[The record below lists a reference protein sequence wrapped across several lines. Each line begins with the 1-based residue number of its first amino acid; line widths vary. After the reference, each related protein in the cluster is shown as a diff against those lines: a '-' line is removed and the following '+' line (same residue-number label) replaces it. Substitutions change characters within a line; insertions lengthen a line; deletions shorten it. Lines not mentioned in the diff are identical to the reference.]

1 MKVELFYTPTCPNC
15 PVAKTIVRKLIRGR
29 KEIEYT
35 ELNAYDH
42 QDRVMELGFRM
53 VPTIVIDG
61 KVWSSGVPDEDELK
75 KALGNK

>member
-15 PVAKTIVRKLIRGR
+15 PPAKNIVRRFIRGR
-29 KEIEYT
+29 KDIDYS
-35 ELNAYDH
+35 ELNAFDH

-61 KVWSSGVPDEDELK
+61 KVWMSGVPTEDQLK
-75 KALGNK
+75 KALG